1 VSSKTRPRQ
10 YWIYMPRLLDTHTL
24 PDSAAGSKATC
35 TSRMTPDADYCRQPS
50 LEPERQPRTRG
61 SLWAH
66 YSLWSNPHAVYN
78 HVQGCAH
85 PAQPLQWREDR
96 GAVCSPT
103 SSCQAG
109 RRQIGAA
116 PVQHISALESQL
128 RLRNTADASAL

>member
-1 VSSKTRPRQ
+1 
-10 YWIYMPRLLDTHTL
+10 MPRLLDTHTL

-78 HVQGCAH
+78 YVQGCAY

-96 GAVCSPT
+96 GAVLRLA
-103 SSCQAG
+103 AG
-109 RRQIGAA
+109 PAGGKSALHA
-116 PVQHISALESQL
+116 VQHIGEPAAGNFQTKRFGTLCREAFS
-128 RLRNTADASAL
+128 